1 MDTIT
6 LNSEEYVNSDY
17 LFKAA
22 PIYCKPHRS
31 ARELVKAKC
40 IKDFVY
46 MKSIDDKWT
55 ESNGKSYKLDK
66 IFIKK
71 TIVDLIPEVNGD
83 KKVTDDNGI
92 EAAPK
97 RIELKDN
104 EKFHD
109 QNGAIINIE
118 TRGTRTVDGIY
129 FRVKDVSAG
138 FNMPNLGDTIIDP
151 KRNGY
156 IINEHYKYFIC
167 SKINNDR
174 KKTIAKKELFLT
186 YEGMLRV
193 LFASHS
199 QNVKPFI
206 KWATETI
213 FALHMGTTEQKHKV
227 IGSALGVNADTIK
240 EVFDTART
248 TLPCV
253 YLFTLGQ
260 VKDLRS
266 SMKIDSKHKDDDIVA
281 KYGYTKDLSRRA
293 SEHIATYGKIKGVD
307 LKLKYHA
314 YMDPQYMS
322 QGENDIRMFMDA
334 LKINLEYEKHSELV
348 VIPKDMMKLVDKQYQ
363 QIGNSYMGHISELIT
378 KIKELE
384 NKIEKQSLTYE
395 LGMEK
400 MKHENEILKKDT
412 EIIKLK
418 LQLAEHKQ

>member
-6 LNSEEYVNSDY
+6 IKSEEYVNSDY

-22 PIYCKPHRS
+22 PIYCKPCRS
-31 ARELVKAKC
+31 ARELVKAKG

-55 ESNGKSYKLDK
+55 ESNGKSYRLDK

-71 TIVDLIPEVNGD
+71 SIVDLIPEVNGD
-83 KKVTDDNGI
+83 AKVTDDNGV

-104 EKFHD
+104 EKFKD
-109 QNGAIINIE
+109 ADGKAIEIE
-118 TRGTRTVDGIY
+118 TRGVRTVDGIY
-129 FRVKDVSAG
+129 FLVKDVSAG
-138 FNMPNLGDTIIDP
+138 FNMPKLQDIILDQ
-151 KRNGY
+151 RCHGFVAG
-156 IINEHYKYFIC
+156 EHYKYFIC
-167 SKINNDR
+167 KKNGNPG

-199 QNVKPFI
+199 PNVKPFI

-213 FALHMGTTEQKHKV
+213 FAMHMGTTEQKHKT
-227 IGSALGVNADTIK
+227 IATALGVNADTIK
-240 EVFDTART
+240 EVFDTSKT

-281 KYGYTKDLSRRA
+281 KYGYTKDLARRA

-363 QIGNSYMGHISELIT
+363 QIGSNYMGHISELIT

-384 NKIEKQSLTYE
+384 NKLEKQSLTYE
-395 LGMEK
+395 LGLEK
-400 MKHENEILKKDT
+400 VKHENEILKKDT

-418 LQLAEHKQ
+418 LQLAEHKH